1 MTWRKIDDDT
11 CDAEQPLSAFL
22 TTGLAANANSY
33 AQDLSRSFTLAW
45 PFYAAP
51 KWASYEIPIGFV
63 MMFDVGIGA
72 RTISFSFACSVNP
85 QVGGSILVAHQASQT
100 QVQMPVAAGATTID
114 VTLALQSPQDGPQAF
129 FIGWISEQYLDEA
142 ETVQIYSAV
151 DSVITVGADS
161 FNPRGN
167 GGVYFGV
174 IDVPSTALFPATPN
188 AGRTRYQVCR
198 VTEEVGPSPPDGY
211 LHVWPAIEENPP
223 WFPVNFDGTK
233 FVTGYL
239 YQLGWIE
246 LYSVCATVT
255 QATGSQTSR
264 VYAHDFATSQQGVS
278 RLTGSA
284 LLNLRKQIAAGPAQ
298 DQTGGLHAILSRTGP
313 AFIVRYFS
321 VDNDR
326 TVGINV
332 NFRAYPLSP
341 SAAGYSFRAF
351 VEDATG
357 LVAEQFVNNAAL
369 PSLRP
374 QQRATSTGF
383 EVICANGAAIGP
395 AEWGM
400 SDALSL
406 SDMIKTQP
414 TSFALPAFN
423 AVAGTIYKVTISVDI
438 FSDFHLV
445 GLYIG
450 EN

>member
-11 CDAEQPLSAFL
+11 CDADQPLSAFL

-45 PFYAAP
+45 PFNAAP
-51 KWASYEIPIGFV
+51 KWASYEIPVGFV

-72 RTISFSFACSVNP
+72 RTIDFVFACGVNP

-100 QVQMPVAAGATTID
+100 QVQTPVAAGETTIT

-142 ETVQIYSAV
+142 ETVDIHSAV
-151 DSVITVGADS
+151 DSQIAISRGS

-174 IDVPSTALFPATPN
+174 IDVPSTAIFPPTPN

-198 VTEEVGPSPPDGY
+198 VTEEASRPDPDGY

-223 WFPVNFDGTK
+223 WFPTVFENAK
-233 FVTGYL
+233 FVNGYL
-239 YQLGWIE
+239 YQLGWIQ
-246 LYSVCATVT
+246 LYSVGATVT

-284 LLNLRKQIAAGPAQ
+284 LVNLRKQIAAGPAQ
-298 DQTGGLHAILSRTGP
+298 DQTGGLHAILSRSAP
-313 AFIVRYFS
+313 VVRYFS

-341 SAAGYSFRAF
+341 SAAGYSFR
-351 VEDATG
+351 VEVTSATLG
-357 LVAEQFVNNAAL
+357 LLAEQIIDNAAL

-423 AVAGTIYKVTISVDI
+423 AVAGTIYTVTIYVDRD
-438 FSDFHLV
+438 FDFHVV